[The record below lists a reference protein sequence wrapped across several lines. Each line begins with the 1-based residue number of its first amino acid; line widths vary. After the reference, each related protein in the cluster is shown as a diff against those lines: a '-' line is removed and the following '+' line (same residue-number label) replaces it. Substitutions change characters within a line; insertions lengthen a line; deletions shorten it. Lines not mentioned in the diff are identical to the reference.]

1 MKRFKMGYINGNT
14 NEKTSGSEGAPG
26 PPGPSGTGFKL
37 TQNGNFD
44 LENKK
49 LTSVAEGTESGD
61 AVTKHQLEVGLSTKT
76 KSKLM

>member
-1 MKRFKMGYINGNT
+1 MKRFKMGYINGDT

-61 AVTKHQLEVGLSTKT
+61 AVTKHQLFL
-76 KSKLM
+76 LMEQHI